1 MNLLKY
7 PFKEVI
13 VLAIVTVG
21 ENEPF
26 EKVLKRFKRIVEK
39 EGILTEVKRRQF
51 YEKPSEKKKRKE
63 RAARKRIIKAIKKQK
78 NLL

>member
-1 MNLLKY
+1 MAII
-7 PFKEVI
+7 EVF
-13 VLAIVTVG
+13 

-26 EKVLKRFKRIVEK
+26 EKALKRFKRMVEK

-63 RAARKRIIKAIKKQK
+63 RQARKRIVKALKKR
-78 NLL
+78 NLI

>member
-1 MNLLKY
+1 M
-7 PFKEVI
+7 
-13 VLAIVTVG
+13 AIVEVA

-26 EKVLKRFKRIVEK
+26 EKAFKRFKRVVER

-63 RAARKRIIKAIKKQK
+63 RASRKRLIKALKKK
-78 NLL
+78 NMI